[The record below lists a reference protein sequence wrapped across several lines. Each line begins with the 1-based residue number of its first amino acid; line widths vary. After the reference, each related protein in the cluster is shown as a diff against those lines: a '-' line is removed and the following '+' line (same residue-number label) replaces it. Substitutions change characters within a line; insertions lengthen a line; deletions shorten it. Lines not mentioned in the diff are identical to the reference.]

1 MIRLAIA
8 DDHVLFREG
17 IRSFFNNDEKYE
29 IVAEVSNGNELLQL
43 LNEKAV
49 DVILMDIT
57 MPELDGIAATEKIKS
72 NFPGIKIIMLTMHDT
87 QNYIRKTL
95 EIGADGYLLKTT
107 SKQDL
112 LTGIDS
118 VLAGEKYYDQ
128 ETQQI
133 FMNSFNA
140 EQISTSIHLTRRE
153 KEILE
158 LICEEYSTNEIADKL
173 FVSKHTVETHRK
185 NLLSKTGVK
194 NVAGLVK
201 FALKNKFI

>member
-107 SKQDL
+107 SKQEL
-112 LTGIDS
+112 LKGIDS
-118 VLAGEKYYDQ
+118 VLAGEKYYGQ